1 MIFFN
6 NSHIF
11 HNPEP
16 PRERR
21 RIYPLFLPFS
31 GCKTRCIF
39 CAQEIQTGR
48 QAGNVRATLK
58 HAEADFHKRLEA
70 GSPPVDLAFF
80 GGTFTALP
88 AEELRACLDFAAR
101 WAGQGLV
108 SRLRCSTRPDAAAPA
123 VLASLKAAG
132 FSMVELGIQSFD
144 DTTLRHSRRGYNGR
158 EARQGCETVLASGME
173 LGIQLMPG
181 MPGSTQDTAR
191 ADVDEAVMAAPHCAR
206 LYPCVV
212 VDHTP
217 LAALWRHGGYRAW
230 TVDEAVDFLGP
241 ACRAFWRAGIP
252 VIRMGLAQE
261 PGLAANILAGPHHP
275 ELGGM
280 AKGLALLLHIREQLV
295 LAREAGFPSCGFQ
308 LYVPATW
315 QGAFWGSKRAL
326 EAEYAAIGLAPG
338 NIRWWDK
345 EFFSLIA
352 LYEKA
357 K

>member
-11 HNPEP
+11 HSPEP

-39 CAQEIQTGR
+39 CAQEMQTG
-48 QAGNVRATLK
+48 QPAENVRTVLK
-58 HAEADFHKRLEA
+58 RAETDFHKRLEA
-70 GSPPVDLAFF
+70 GSLPVDLAFF

-88 AEELRACLDFAAR
+88 AEDLRACLDFAAR
-101 WAGQGLV
+101 WIGRGLV
-108 SRLRCSTRPDAAAPA
+108 SRLRCSTRPDALAPA
-123 VLASLKAAG
+123 ALASLKAAG

-144 DTTLRHSRRGYNGR
+144 DATLRHSRRGYDAR
-158 EARQGCETVLASGME
+158 EARQGCEAVLASGMA

-181 MPGSTQDTAR
+181 MPGSTPESAR
-191 ADVDEAVMAAPHCAR
+191 ADVDEAVKAGPCCAR

-212 VDHTP
+212 VEHTP
-217 LAALWRHGGYRAW
+217 LAALWRQGGYTPW
-230 TVDEAVDFLGP
+230 TVEESVRFLGP
-241 ACRAFWRAGIP
+241 ACREFWRAGIP

-261 PGLAANILAGPHHP
+261 PGLAANILAGPYHP

-280 AKGLALLLHIREQLV
+280 AKGLALFLHIREQL
-295 LAREAGFPSCGFQ
+295 ARVRETGVPPGGLH

-326 EAEYAAIGLAPG
+326 EAEYAAIGLPPEK
-338 NIRWWDK
+338 ISWWDK
-345 EFFSLIA
+345 EYFSLIA